1 MDEKFFNSL
10 NDEMTDALTLLEQ
23 IKAIVDV
30 TDDNFSCDTTIPKN
44 IIDIIGA
51 VSRLS
56 SILYDKLNNIDT
68 SLFKLYKRPNAEIM
82 PVSE

>member
-1 MDEKFFNSL
+1 MDENFFESL
-10 NDEMTDALTLLEQ
+10 NDEMTDALILLEQ
-23 IKAIVDV
+23 IKAIVNV

-68 SLFKLYKRPNAEIM
+68 SLLKLYKHTNA
-82 PVSE
+82 